1 MIKSMTAYSSIIL
14 NLKSH
19 KVIIEIKCLNSKNLD
34 LSCKIP
40 SELKERD
47 NSIRTLI
54 SKNLQRGKID
64 FILYYEKASNYNPT
78 KINSAIVRDNIN
90 ELKKIADGNTAADLL
105 KIAIQMPNA
114 YNVIKDSPAIK
125 EWNKIQKNIKKAI
138 TQADKYRVNEGLEIQ
153 KDITN
158 KIQNIKKL
166 LIKVDKLKHRRI
178 IKIKKKIKE
187 DIVNLN
193 LKIDNNRFE
202 QELIYYL
209 EKYDINEEIVRLNSH
224 INFFT
229 SVIKT
234 KSPNGKKLGFISQE
248 IGREINTIG
257 AKSYDAG
264 MQKIVVEMK
273 DELEK
278 IKEQILNIL

>member
-1 MIKSMTAYSSIIL
+1 MTAYSSIIL

>member
-1 MIKSMTAYSSIIL
+1 MIKSMTAYSSTIL

-78 KINSAIVRDNIN
+78 KINSAIVSDNIN
-90 ELKKIADGNTAADLL
+90 ELKKIADGNAADLL

-114 YNVIKDSPAIK
+114 YNIIKDSPAIK
-125 EWNKIQKNIKKAI
+125 EWSKIQKEIKKAI
-138 TQADKYRVNEGLEIQ
+138 AQANKYRGNEGVEIQ
-153 KDITN
+153 KDITD
-158 KIQNIKKL
+158 KIKNIKKL

-229 SVIKT
+229 SVVKT

-257 AKSYDAG
+257 SKSYDAG

-273 DELEK
+273 DQLEK

>member
-1 MIKSMTAYSSIIL
+1 MIKSMTAYSSTIL

-64 FILYYEKASNYNPT
+64 FILYYEKAPNYNPT
-78 KINSAIVRDNIN
+78 KINSAIVSDNIN
-90 ELKKIADGNTAADLL
+90 ELKKIADGNAADLL

-114 YNVIKDSPAIK
+114 YNVIKDSPAVN
-125 EWNKIQKNIKKAI
+125 EWSKIQKEIKKAI
-138 TQADKYRVNEGLEIQ
+138 AQANKYRGNEGVEIQ
-153 KDITN
+153 KDITD
-158 KIQNIKKL
+158 KIKNIKKL

-257 AKSYDAG
+257 SKSYDAG

-273 DELEK
+273 DQLEK

>member
-1 MIKSMTAYSSIIL
+1 MIKSMTAYSSTIL

-78 KINSAIVRDNIN
+78 KINSAIVSDNIN
-90 ELKKIADGNTAADLL
+90 ELKKIADGNAADLL

-114 YNVIKDSPAIK
+114 YNVIKDSPAVN
-125 EWNKIQKNIKKAI
+125 EWSKIQKEIKKAI
-138 TQADKYRVNEGLEIQ
+138 AQANKYRGNEGVEIQ
-153 KDITN
+153 KDITD
-158 KIQNIKKL
+158 KIKNIKKL

-229 SVIKT
+229 SVIKA

-257 AKSYDAG
+257 SKSYDSG

>member
-40 SELKERD
+40 SELKERN

-64 FILYYEKASNYNPT
+64 FILCYEKASNYNPT
-78 KINSAIVRDNIN
+78 KINSAIVSDNIN
-90 ELKKIADGNTAADLL
+90 ELKKIADGNTADLL

-114 YNVIKDSPAIK
+114 YNVVKDSPAIK
-125 EWNKIQKNIKKAI
+125 EWDKIQKEIKKAI
-138 TQADKYRVNEGLEIQ
+138 TQADKYRINEGLEIQ

-158 KIQNIKKL
+158 KIKNIKKL

-178 IKIKKKIKE
+178 LKIKKKIKE

-257 AKSYDAG
+257 SKSYDAG

-273 DELEK
+273 DQLEK

>member
-40 SELKERD
+40 SELKERN

-78 KINSAIVRDNIN
+78 KINSAIVSDNIN
-90 ELKKIADGNTAADLL
+90 ELKKIADGNTADLL

-114 YNVIKDSPAIK
+114 YNVVKDSPAIK
-125 EWNKIQKNIKKAI
+125 EWDKIQKEIKKAI
-138 TQADKYRVNEGLEIQ
+138 TQADKYRINEGLEIQ

-158 KIQNIKKL
+158 KIKNIKKL

-202 QELIYYL
+202 QEVIYYL

-257 AKSYDAG
+257 SKSYDAG

-273 DELEK
+273 DQLEK

>member
-1 MIKSMTAYSSIIL
+1 MIKSMTAYSSTIL

-78 KINSAIVRDNIN
+78 KINSAIVSDNIN
-90 ELKKIADGNTAADLL
+90 ELKKIADGNAADLL

-114 YNVIKDSPAIK
+114 YNVIKDSPAVN
-125 EWNKIQKNIKKAI
+125 EWSKIQKEIKKAI
-138 TQADKYRVNEGLEIQ
+138 AQANKYRGNEGVEIQ
-153 KDITN
+153 KDITD
-158 KIQNIKKL
+158 KIKNIKKL

-229 SVIKT
+229 SVIKA

-257 AKSYDAG
+257 SKSYDAG

-273 DELEK
+273 DQLEK

>member
-1 MIKSMTAYSSIIL
+1 MIKSMTAYSSTIL

-78 KINSAIVRDNIN
+78 KINSAIVSDNIN
-90 ELKKIADGNTAADLL
+90 ELKKIADGNAADLL

-114 YNVIKDSPAIK
+114 YNIIKDSPAIK
-125 EWNKIQKNIKKAI
+125 EWSKIQKEIKKAI
-138 TQADKYRVNEGLEIQ
+138 AQANKYRGNEGVEIQ
-153 KDITN
+153 KDITD
-158 KIQNIKKL
+158 KIKNIKKL

-229 SVIKT
+229 SVVKT
-234 KSPNGKKLGFISQE
+234 KSSNGKKLGFISQE

-257 AKSYDAG
+257 SKSYDAG

-273 DELEK
+273 DQLEK

>member
-1 MIKSMTAYSSIIL
+1 MIKSMTAYSSTIL

-40 SELKERD
+40 SELKERN

-78 KINSAIVRDNIN
+78 KINSAIVSDNIN
-90 ELKKIADGNTAADLL
+90 ELKKIADGNTADLL

-114 YNVIKDSPAIK
+114 YNIIKDSPAIK
-125 EWNKIQKNIKKAI
+125 EWSKIQKEIKKAI
-138 TQADKYRVNEGLEIQ
+138 AQADKYRVNEGLEIQ

-158 KIQNIKKL
+158 KIKNIKKL

-257 AKSYDAG
+257 SKSYDAG

-273 DELEK
+273 DQLEK

>member
-40 SELKERD
+40 NELKERD

-224 INFFT
+224 INFFL

-257 AKSYDAG
+257 AKSYDAD

-278 IKEQILNIL
+278 IKEQIFNIL

>member
-1 MIKSMTAYSSIIL
+1 MIKSMTAYSSTIL

-78 KINSAIVRDNIN
+78 KINSAIVSDNIN
-90 ELKKIADGNTAADLL
+90 ELKKIADGNAADLL

-114 YNVIKDSPAIK
+114 YNVIKDSPAVN
-125 EWNKIQKNIKKAI
+125 EWSKIQKEIKKAI
-138 TQADKYRVNEGLEIQ
+138 AQANKYRGNEGVEIQ
-153 KDITN
+153 KDITD
-158 KIQNIKKL
+158 KIKNIKKL

-209 EKYDINEEIVRLNSH
+209 EKYDINEEIVR
-224 INFFT
+224 
-229 SVIKT
+229 
-234 KSPNGKKLGFISQE
+234 
-248 IGREINTIG
+248 
-257 AKSYDAG
+257 
-264 MQKIVVEMK
+264 
-273 DELEK
+273 
-278 IKEQILNIL
+278 

>member
-78 KINSAIVRDNIN
+78 KINSAIVSDNIN
-90 ELKKIADGNTAADLL
+90 ELKKIADGNTADLL

-114 YNVIKDSPAIK
+114 YNVVKDSPAIK

>member
-14 NLKSH
+14 NLKGH

-40 SELKERD
+40 SELKERN

-64 FILYYEKASNYNPT
+64 FILCYEKASNYNPT
-78 KINSAIVRDNIN
+78 KINSAIVSDNIN
-90 ELKKIADGNTAADLL
+90 ELKKIADGNTADLL

-114 YNVIKDSPAIK
+114 YNVVKDSPAIK
-125 EWNKIQKNIKKAI
+125 EWDKIQKEIKKAI
-138 TQADKYRVNEGLEIQ
+138 TQADKYRINEGLEIQ

-158 KIQNIKKL
+158 KIKNIKKL
-166 LIKVDKLKHRRI
+166 LIKVDKLKHRRR

-257 AKSYDAG
+257 SKSYDAG

-273 DELEK
+273 DQLEK

>member
-1 MIKSMTAYSSIIL
+1 MTAYSSIIL

-166 LIKVDKLKHRRI
+166 LIKVDKLKHRRK

-229 SVIKT
+229 SVIKA

>member
-1 MIKSMTAYSSIIL
+1 MIKSMTAYSSTIL

-78 KINSAIVRDNIN
+78 KINSAIVSDNIN
-90 ELKKIADGNTAADLL
+90 ELKKIANGNAADLL

-114 YNVIKDSPAIK
+114 YNVIKNSPAVN
-125 EWNKIQKNIKKAI
+125 EWSKIQKEIKKAI
-138 TQADKYRVNEGLEIQ
+138 AQANKYRGNEGVEIQ
-153 KDITN
+153 KDITD
-158 KIQNIKKL
+158 KIKNIKKL

-229 SVIKT
+229 SVIKA

-257 AKSYDAG
+257 SKSYDAD